1 MAKSG
6 MKRKL
11 SIEKQTASLEAHR
24 QTLDIHYFLPSEGLD
39 QTTMDEFADY
49 TQKMK
54 QNFEKM
60 MHKLSDE
67 NFHMKQR
74 IAVYEKQTAIED
86 CNPQELIRM
95 AFLRVSGKQQL
106 QLWDEVKIAFSEQN
120 LQTIAEQEF
129 SQIIDELSH
138 HKIIKATTR
147 INNESK

>member
-74 IAVYEKQTAIED
+74 IAVYEK
-86 CNPQELIRM
+86 
-95 AFLRVSGKQQL
+95 
-106 QLWDEVKIAFSEQN
+106 
-120 LQTIAEQEF
+120 
-129 SQIIDELSH
+129 
-138 HKIIKATTR
+138 
-147 INNESK
+147 